1 MQKHPIMKI
10 ISKYRLPF
18 IWTEKSRKPHLRLN
32 PITISPLIVCAVILS
47 CTGTPKNRTSK
58 DKSLKDT
65 FSNDFL
71 IGAAINGRII
81 DRTDSLSAKLVK
93 KEFNS
98 ITAENIMKSMNIHP
112 QRDSFNFEMAD
123 KFVSLGEKYDMSIHG
138 HTLIWHSQ
146 LSPWFGTIEDSLEFA
161 TATEKHV
168 KDLAQ
173 YFKGKL
179 NSWDVVNEALNE
191 DGTLRNSIFL
201 KKMGEEYLVS
211 AFKWTAEID
220 PSADLYYNDYN
231 MTNPDKRQGAIR
243 MVKKIKEQGGKVDGI
258 GMQGHWHL
266 NSPSLEEIEQSIL
279 DYSALG
285 VKVAITELD
294 VSVLPN
300 PWDLEG
306 AEISQNFE
314 NNEEMNPY
322 AEGLPDSVQVQLA
335 NRYKDIF
342 DIFLKHK
349 DKISRVTFWGVNDG
363 ASWLNGFPIRGRT
376 NYPLLFDR
384 DLKPKAAYDSI
395 IALRKRFDQQPLA
408 N

>member
-1 MQKHPIMKI
+1 MKI
-10 ISKYRLPF
+10 TTKYGL
-18 IWTEKSRKPHLRLN
+18 
-32 PITISPLIVCAVILS
+32 PLIWMDTSKKLHGKLKPFNILLLIFYNFIIFS
-47 CTGTPKNRTSK
+47 CSVTPKKDTSINN
-58 DKSLKDT
+58 SLKDT

-71 IGAAINGRII
+71 IGVAINGRVI
-81 DRTDSLSAKLVK
+81 DQTDSLSVNLVK

-146 LSPWFGTIEDSLEFA
+146 LSPWFGTIQDSLEFA
-161 TATEKHV
+161 SATEKHV
-168 KDLAQ
+168 KDLAK
-173 YFKGKL
+173 YFKGKVD
-179 NSWDVVNEALNE
+179 SWDVVNEALNE
-191 DGTLRNSIFL
+191 DGTLRKSIFL
-201 KKMGEEYLVS
+201 VKMGEDYLTS
-211 AFKWTAEID
+211 SFKWTAEVD
-220 PSADLYYNDYN
+220 PNADLYYNDYN

-300 PWDLEG
+300 PWDMEG

-314 NNEEMNPY
+314 NNEGMNPY
-322 AEGLPDSVQVQLA
+322 TKGLPDSVQVQLA

-342 DIFLKHK
+342 NIFLKHK
-349 DKISRVTFWGVNDG
+349 DKISRVTFWGVSDG
-363 ASWLNGFPIRGRT
+363 MSWLNGFPIRGRT
-376 NYPLLFDR
+376 NYPLLFDK

-395 IALRKRFDQQPLA
+395 IALKDRFDEQPLA

>member
-1 MQKHPIMKI
+1 MKNRKNMAILNMNKCILITI
-10 ISKYRLPF
+10 ICLVFFACS
-18 IWTEKSRKPHLRLN
+18 EKPSRKKQEPNL
-32 PITISPLIVCAVILS
+32 
-47 CTGTPKNRTSK
+47 
-58 DKSLKDT
+58 SLKEAFKDE
-65 FSNDFL
+65 FY
-71 IGAAINGRII
+71 IGSAINRFQIEE
-81 DRTDSLSAKLVK
+81 TDSVMAALLGR
-93 KEFNS
+93 EFNS
-98 ITAENIMKSMNIHP
+98 ITAENIMKSMIIHP
-112 QRDSFNFEMAD
+112 QRDTFNFELAD
-123 KFVSLGEKYDMSIHG
+123 KFVALGEKYDMFVHG

-146 LSPWFGTIEDSLEFA
+146 LSPWFSSIEDSLEFA

-173 YFKGKL
+173 HFKGKL
-179 NSWDVVNEALNE
+179 GSWDVVNEALNE

-201 KKMGEEYLVS
+201 KKMGEDYLAS
-211 AFKWTAEID
+211 AFKWTAEVD

-231 MTNPDKRQGAIR
+231 MTNPEKRQGAIR
-243 MVKKIKEQGGKVDGI
+243 MVKKIIDQGIKVDGI

-266 NSPSLEEIEQSIL
+266 NSPTLEEIEQSIL
-279 DYSALG
+279 DYSELG

-314 NNEEMNPY
+314 NSEEMDPY
-322 AEGLPDSVQVQLA
+322 TEGLPDSIQVKLA

-342 DIFLKHK
+342 AIFLKHQ
-349 DKISRVTFWGVNDG
+349 DKISRVTFWGVSDG
-363 ASWLNGFPIRGRT
+363 QSWLNGFPIRGRT

-384 DLKPKAAYDSI
+384 SLRPKAAYDSI
-395 IALRKRFDQQPLA
+395 IALKKRFDIKNQT

>member
-1 MQKHPIMKI
+1 MKI
-10 ISKYRLPF
+10 SKQILQILVIF
-18 IWTEKSRKPHLRLN
+18 TIVFSCKKTEDASYQQNTLRN
-32 PITISPLIVCAVILS
+32 VYKDAFYIGTAV
-47 CTGTPKNRTSK
+47 NRFQIDETDS
-58 DKSLKDT
+58 T
-65 FSNDFL
+65 M
-71 IGAAINGRII
+71 AAIVG
-81 DRTDSLSAKLVK
+81 

-98 ITAENIMKSMNIHP
+98 ITAENMMKSVHMHP
-112 QRDSFNFEMAD
+112 KRDTFNFEIAD
-123 KFVSLGEKYDMSIHG
+123 KFVALGEKYDMFIHG

-146 LSPWFGTIEDSLEFA
+146 LSPWFRTIEDSLEFA
-161 TATEKHV
+161 DVTEKHV
-168 KDLAQ
+168 KNITTH
-173 YFKGKL
+173 FKGKID
-179 NSWDVVNEALNE
+179 SWDVVNEALNE

-201 KKMGEEYLVS
+201 KKMGEDYLAS

-220 PSADLYYNDYN
+220 SDVDLYYNDYN
-231 MTNPDKRQGAIR
+231 MTNVDKRKGAIR
-243 MVKKIKEQGGKVDGI
+243 MVKNILDQGIKVDGI

-279 DYSALG
+279 DYSELG
-285 VKVAITELD
+285 VQVAITELD

-314 NNEEMNPY
+314 NSEGMNPY
-322 AEGLPDSVQVQLA
+322 KESLPDSIQVKLA

-342 DIFLKHK
+342 NIFLKHK
-349 DKISRVTFWGVNDG
+349 DKISRVTFWGVSDG
-363 ASWLNGFPIRGRT
+363 QSWLNGFPIKGRT

-395 IALRKRFDQQPLA
+395 IALKERFDKQPA